1 MTAPLVPSGGRRPWP
16 RMAARHPRMKVQR
29 GFSLLEVIAAI
40 AVLAIAFAALMQVA
54 GSSLSLTARANER
67 TQAALRARTLLDGAF
82 VMEPVREGGT
92 EGRFDDI
99 YRWRMNVSR
108 YQPPDEKPA
117 TDGVASAGMYR
128 LDLDVIW
135 GQGGDERHARFS
147 TLRMGGSGGGNSP

>member
-1 MTAPLVPSGGRRPWP
+1 MKAV
-16 RMAARHPRMKVQR
+16 RHQH

-82 VMEPVREGGT
+82 VMEPVREGAT
-92 EGRFDDI
+92 EGRFDDT

-108 YQPPDEKPA
+108 YQPPGDPPD
-117 TDGVASAGMYR
+117 TDAQPGDDTAGGGMYR
-128 LDLDVIW
+128 LDLDVVW

-147 TLRMGGSGGGNSP
+147 TLRLAGSGGGNAP